1 MDIKSA
7 KYVKSDITNQNG
19 SILLTLNNDGDR
31 PPRSVPLVVGNRHYD
46 AVMKWAQI
54 EGNTIEAADQ
64 V

>member
-7 KYVKSDITNQNG
+7 KYVRSDVTNENG
-19 SILLTLNNDGDR
+19 SILVTLNNDGDR

-54 EGNTIEAADQ
+54 AGNTIEAAD
-64 V
+64 

>member
-7 KYVKSDITNQNG
+7 KYVKSDITNENG
-19 SILLTLNNDGDR
+19 SIALTLNNDGDR

-54 EGNTIEAADQ
+54 EGNTIEAADD
-64 V
+64 

>member
-7 KYVKSDITNQNG
+7 KYVKSDITNENG
-19 SILLTLNNDGDR
+19 SISLTLNNDGDR

-54 EGNTIEAADQ
+54 EGNTIEAADD
-64 V
+64 

>member
-7 KYVKSDITNQNG
+7 KYVKSDITNENG

-54 EGNTIEAADQ
+54 EGNTIEAAD
-64 V
+64 

>member
-7 KYVKSDITNQNG
+7 KYVKSDITNENG
-19 SILLTLNNDGDR
+19 SILVTLNNDGDR

-54 EGNTIEAADQ
+54 EGNTIEAADD
-64 V
+64 

>member
-54 EGNTIEAADQ
+54 EGNTIEAADD
-64 V
+64 

>member
-7 KYVKSDITNQNG
+7 KYVKSDITNENG
-19 SILLTLNNDGDR
+19 SILVTLNNDGDR

-54 EGNTIEAADQ
+54 EGNTIEAAD
-64 V
+64 

>member
-7 KYVKSDITNQNG
+7 KYVRSDVTNENG
-19 SILLTLNNDGDR
+19 SILVTLNNDGDR

-54 EGNTIEAADQ
+54 EGNTIETAD
-64 V
+64 

>member
-7 KYVKSDITNQNG
+7 KYVKSWVKPNEIG
-19 SILLTLNNDGDR
+19 SILVTLNNDGDR

-54 EGNTIEAADQ
+54 EGNTIEAADD
-64 V
+64 

>member
-7 KYVKSDITNQNG
+7 KYVRSDVTNENG
-19 SILLTLNNDGDR
+19 SILVTLNNDGDR

-54 EGNTIEAADQ
+54 EGNTIEAAD
-64 V
+64 

>member
-7 KYVKSDITNQNG
+7 KYVRSDVTNENG
-19 SILLTLNNDGDR
+19 SILVTLNNDGDR

-54 EGNTIEAADQ
+54 EGNTIEAADD
-64 V
+64 

>member
-7 KYVKSDITNQNG
+7 KYVKSDITNENG
-19 SILLTLNNDGDR
+19 SISLTLNNDGDR

-54 EGNTIEAADQ
+54 EGNTIEAAD
-64 V
+64 

>member
-7 KYVKSDITNQNG
+7 KYVKSDITNENG
-19 SILLTLNNDGDR
+19 SILVTLNNDGDR

-54 EGNTIEAADQ
+54 EGNTIEASD
-64 V
+64 

>member
-7 KYVKSDITNQNG
+7 KYVKSDITIENG
-19 SILLTLNNDGDR
+19 SIALTLNNDGDR

-54 EGNTIEAADQ
+54 EGNTIEAAD
-64 V
+64 

>member
-54 EGNTIEAADQ
+54 EGNTIEAAD
-64 V
+64 

>member
-7 KYVKSDITNQNG
+7 KYVKSDITNENG

-54 EGNTIEAADQ
+54 EGNTIEAADD
-64 V
+64 